1 MRVDI
6 RGNISLDTVVY
17 VNDKAP
23 TFAVK
28 SVDLLRVSTAQGRRL
43 ALTLELALEGTT
55 AAADVVVDGDTVG
68 AAAVVVVAV
77 LLLLA
82 VLVVVFVCTVGT
94 AQGQLFVLVIP
105 LSAVPLY
112 VPPAACVDNG
122 PLAELLSNGL
132 PGPDASPNP

>member
-28 SVDLLRVSTAQGRRL
+28 SADLLRVSTAQGRRL
-43 ALTLELALEGTT
+43 ALALALALEGTIV
-55 AAADVVVDGDTVG
+55 AADDDVVVVDEDTIG

-82 VLVVVFVCTVGT
+82 VLVIVF
-94 AQGQLFVLVIP
+94 I
-105 LSAVPLY
+105 
-112 VPPAACVDNG
+112 
-122 PLAELLSNGL
+122 
-132 PGPDASPNP
+132 